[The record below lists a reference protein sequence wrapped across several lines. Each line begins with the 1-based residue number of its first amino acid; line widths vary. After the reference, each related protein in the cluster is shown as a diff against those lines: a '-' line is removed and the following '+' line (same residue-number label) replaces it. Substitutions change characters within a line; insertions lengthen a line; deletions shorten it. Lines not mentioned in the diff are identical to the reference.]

1 MSRPYVSRDVK
12 SRVKQSENTCFSPLF
27 AMGFRSKRHVEKA
40 DAPWSVDFRGMEHR
54 EKLRFEASKTA
65 FRKNLYNILKR
76 FELLVLK
83 IFVKYFRATW
93 CFLGK
98 FPQNSLNTGSAGNFC
113 MQQQKQAQLFG
124 FLLGSSYLCTRNIK
138 KPPYPSPL
146 REEEDRPTPSL
157 P

>member
-1 MSRPYVSRDVK
+1 
-12 SRVKQSENTCFSPLF
+12 
-27 AMGFRSKRHVEKA
+27 MGFRSKRHVEKA
-40 DAPWSVDFRGMEHR
+40 DAPWSVDFRGTKHR

-76 FELLVLK
+76 FELIVLK
-83 IFVKYFRATW
+83 LFVKCFRATW

-146 REEEDRPTPSL
+146 REEGDRPTPSL